1 MKLRFSIGPAG
12 CRSGKVLSERRLGYR
27 DGLPRGTRPR
37 DPLCFIITDALGAVF
52 LLLLFISTDTAGVYG
67 AEGFP
72 LQGFPRFSPGVTVP
86 MPFPPSLATL
96 VPLFFTDHSRKP
108 ELDPAEVPTGERL
121 FLLECF
127 WTGRGCR
134 PRGTSGMK

>member
-1 MKLRFSIGPAG
+1 MLFLILLTPSLPP
-12 CRSGKVLSERRLGYR
+12 

-96 VPLFFTDHSRKP
+96 VPLFLTDHSRKP
-108 ELDPAEVPTGERL
+108 ELDPAEVPRPHM
-121 FLLECF
+121 
-127 WTGRGCR
+127 GRDFFYLSAFGQEGDAD
-134 PRGTSGMK
+134 PRGTWT